1 MYYSKHVQNLSFNVS
16 DLVRSSSDPIEQR
29 HAQVTICNALRH
41 GRFDESNSMLHM
53 LVYFSRNLIKAVNFD
68 LRHKWGDYI
77 CNACMH
83 DQQR

>member
-53 LVYFSRNLIKAVNFD
+53 LVYFSRNVIKAGEF
-68 LRHKWGDYI
+68 
-77 CNACMH
+77 
-83 DQQR
+83 

>member
-1 MYYSKHVQNLSFNVS
+1 MKKEEDQAGFGVNRTSPKHVQNLSFNVS

-53 LVYFSRNLIKAVNFD
+53 LVYFSRNLIKAGEF
-68 LRHKWGDYI
+68 
-77 CNACMH
+77 
-83 DQQR
+83 